1 MYVCTFIHTVY
12 IHVHCSTC
20 CSTCYSTPVHNDYMY
35 MYVRIIVC
43 MSTVYLFLWH
53 VIILSLR
60 LFLLFLKS
68 ETKKYIE
75 LVMIA
80 LDL

>member
-1 MYVCTFIHTVY
+1 MYVYLFIHTVY
-12 IHVHCSTC
+12 IVHAIVGD
-20 CSTCYSTPVHNDYMY
+20 STPVHNDYMY
-35 MYVRIIVC
+35 VHVCIIVC
-43 MSTVYLFLWH
+43 MNTVYLFLWH

-60 LFLLFLKS
+60 LFLLFFKS

-75 LVMIA
+75 LVMIT